1 MFFVTLFALFGDD
14 IKFITTTN
22 SADYGFFVAD
32 MICVAFF
39 LFEAIVLS
47 WTKTTVLSWYPL
59 RFQGYMK
66 SANFFLD
73 IVVILSLFLPVYF
86 NASLFSKSD
95 LRSGIIVRTVRWY
108 GKSALLYR
116 NFYEFLSRFSRDES
130 GAISNPSANTNTA
143 NQSSHASSLTPSKHQ
158 SSSYHKKSTFHAA
171 AAAAA
176 SSIPALKD
184 VHYTSLEVKPNDSG
198 SGSSSLMGGKK
209 SKLGSQLTDAITVKV
224 VLITLVMLLI
234 LPLTFYYIDDHGRY
248 NYTLWLHSMLSSPQV
263 SEVSKQ
269 SFYNQYIIDMQYQ
282 PSFYDVDLHKN
293 QAFYLLQLLVHP
305 ENVPPYQ
312 VDPSYIAGLRSE
324 AVTSFSFTSTV
335 NGQVYSTSALFSLNS
350 AMRTVAFFNIILTAI
365 VCCLLV
371 AGATIITHDV
381 QRLVLSPIEVRTSVI
396 ICIVCTIILYYIYM
410 YLCTA
415 HGIFSGASE

>member
-1 MFFVTLFALFGDD
+1 
-14 IKFITTTN
+14 
-22 SADYGFFVAD
+22 
-32 MICVAFF
+32 
-39 LFEAIVLS
+39 
-47 WTKTTVLSWYPL
+47 
-59 RFQGYMK
+59 
-66 SANFFLD
+66 
-73 IVVILSLFLPVYF
+73 
-86 NASLFSKSD
+86 
-95 LRSGIIVRTVRWY
+95 
-108 GKSALLYR
+108 
-116 NFYEFLSRFSRDES
+116 
-130 GAISNPSANTNTA
+130 
-143 NQSSHASSLTPSKHQ
+143 
-158 SSSYHKKSTFHAA
+158 
-171 AAAAA
+171 
-176 SSIPALKD
+176 
-184 VHYTSLEVKPNDSG
+184 
-198 SGSSSLMGGKK
+198 MGGKK

-396 ICIVCTIILYYIYM
+396 ICIVCTIILSYIYM